1 MKRTGL
7 SRSERISRRGKR
19 NRLSVLAFAAF
30 TCPSTLLSATIVLA
44 LILSA
49 FPEHAPALDRNLAA
63 PGQTTPAPANTSYG
77 NHSRGVLL
85 DDTELSSIERSESS
99 IYVRKGTAVPARA
112 GVPSADSAQPRNEPD
127 TDSIDEADD
136 KSGSTR
142 SSERSSAHDSDVP
155 VPHTPLSAG
164 RTADPD
170 QPKIVDDRLLS
181 ELSRPAARPAL
192 SRSDTPRR
200 IAAKTTISPAFP
212 QSTEGNIDTDDYY
225 TDNTDAFGDIPP
237 VRRKTELSQIE
248 KPVSPP
254 MDDFPELEGYDLPGE
269 FPDESPQLF
278 QSHTEE
284 IPAATKPTDP
294 LGNEF
299 PSVADMPS
307 SVEITPVTGKVPSV
321 DTGPNAS
328 SVPFDGRFTVT
339 PSKPAPTASG
349 TRTAPTAGPLDPP
362 KNSEPLPE
370 QAEFPEFE
378 GFDLPD
384 RLPAESPQIF
394 QSHTE
399 GIPSATEPTGNEFP
413 SAADMPSS
421 AEITPAAGYAP
432 PTDTA
437 LNASS
442 VPFDSGFTVTPSK
455 PAPTASGTHTVPA
468 VGPLDAPENSEP
480 LPEQAEFPEFARDA
494 YEALEPSEKEL
505 ASVVRHEKATP
516 ERERE
521 SIAEK
526 ERAEKELKSE
536 YDTWLAKQRAGKKE
550 KEKLPRYL
558 QPLEDDHA
566 VFESADSPYA
576 RNRSNHPDGEHK
588 FVREISAADLK
599 LMSDVSSNR
608 ELMDWEKEQDM
619 PVDWSK
625 YSVTALYNK
634 WRDYL
639 GMGPNEKEALAIM
652 KKATLAL
659 MEYEKTKEPK
669 KLREAA
675 ELYEKAGKKWP
686 ESVLEEDA
694 LFYAGECHFFE
705 KNYTKAK
712 TFYKALLTKYSN
724 SVLRRDAMERLYCIG
739 VYWVKCAE
747 DDPEI
752 IGRIQ
757 GKQRP
762 VFSDFAGAKDAFEAI
777 FTNDVSD
784 RGRAP
789 DAVFALANAYMRR
802 GVEQGDA
809 SFDEAAKYYQRLYE
823 FYPAC
828 EHADK
833 AYQLAMLAL
842 YQSYRGPF
850 YDPTPLRKAEE
861 IAKAAQ
867 RARKG
872 DPDVIAEQ
880 LRLIK
885 EKQAEYLLVRGE
897 YYEKKKL
904 YASAR
909 NYYNRLV
916 TEHPDSEYAVK
927 GAERYTAIRE
937 NPAESDQFALIRPI
951 APFLPKSKNQYFE
964 DHPGKLLSAAADQ
977 NGKANRDFAEPDF
990 TQLEK
995 TAETEKGGGTI
1006 K

>member
-1 MKRTGL
+1 VPSVDTGPNA
-7 SRSERISRRGKR
+7 S
-19 NRLSVLAFAAF
+19 SVPFDGRF
-30 TCPSTLLSATIVLA
+30 TVTPSK
-44 LILSA
+44 
-49 FPEHAPALDRNLAA
+49 
-63 PGQTTPAPANTSYG
+63 PAPTAGS
-77 NHSRGVLL
+77 L
-85 DDTELSSIERSESS
+85 DPPKNSEPLPEQ
-99 IYVRKGTAVPARA
+99 A
-112 GVPSADSAQPRNEPD
+112 EFPD
-127 TDSIDEADD
+127 
-136 KSGSTR
+136 
-142 SSERSSAHDSDVP
+142 
-155 VPHTPLSAG
+155 
-164 RTADPD
+164 
-170 QPKIVDDRLLS
+170 
-181 ELSRPAARPAL
+181 
-192 SRSDTPRR
+192 
-200 IAAKTTISPAFP
+200 F
-212 QSTEGNIDTDDYY
+212 
-225 TDNTDAFGDIPP
+225 
-237 VRRKTELSQIE
+237 
-248 KPVSPP
+248 
-254 MDDFPELEGYDLPGE
+254 EGYDLPDRL
-269 FPDESPQLF
+269 PAESPQIF
-278 QSHTEE
+278 QSHTEG
-284 IPAATKPTDP
+284 IPSATEPT
-294 LGNEF
+294 GNEF